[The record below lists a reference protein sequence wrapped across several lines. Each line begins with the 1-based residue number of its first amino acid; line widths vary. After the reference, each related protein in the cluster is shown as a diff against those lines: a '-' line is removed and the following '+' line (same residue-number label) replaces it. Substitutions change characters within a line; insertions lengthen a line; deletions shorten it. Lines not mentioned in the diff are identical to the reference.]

1 MNKLIEIIE
10 WKRKEIESLI
20 RPVKDDELIR
30 FLASNKAGLS
40 FHQVLSSPERL
51 SVIAEIK
58 RSSPSVGN
66 FAVDINALEQA
77 RKYYNGDVDAISVLT
92 DEKFF
97 SGRLNDL
104 WEVTDFLRTRE
115 DPIPCLR
122 KDFMIHPIQVLEAA
136 EAGARA
142 ILIIVRALDDNE
154 IKALFDSAKIAG
166 LECLFEIHNEGDL
179 ERAINLGA
187 MIIGVNN
194 RDLKSFVIDL
204 GISEKLIPQLPD
216 EVVAISESGILNT
229 EDATRVR
236 DAGADAVLVGEAL
249 MKSKNPE
256 HLIDELQN
264 I

>member
-97 SGRLNDL
+97 
-104 WEVTDFLRTRE
+104 
-115 DPIPCLR
+115 
-122 KDFMIHPIQVLEAA
+122 Q
-136 EAGARA
+136 
-142 ILIIVRALDDNE
+142 DD
-154 IKALFDSAKIAG
+154 
-166 LECLFEIHNEGDL
+166 
-179 ERAINLGA
+179 
-187 MIIGVNN
+187 
-194 RDLKSFVIDL
+194 
-204 GISEKLIPQLPD
+204 
-216 EVVAISESGILNT
+216 
-229 EDATRVR
+229 
-236 DAGADAVLVGEAL
+236 
-249 MKSKNPE
+249 
-256 HLIDELQN
+256 
-264 I
+264 